1 MRDTL
6 IIGHITTTHGIK
18 GEMKVYPYTDDVN
31 RFSDL
36 DYVNIDDKKYNI
48 ESVKYQKNKVILK
61 LENINSIEEAMLFKN
76 KTIEILREDAVPL
89 PEGRYYIADI
99 IGCMVYDEEGVSIGE
114 VFDYI
119 ETKANDVYCVNH
131 NGKELLI
138 PVVEH
143 IVPVIDVEERK
154 IIIKPLN
161 TWL

>member
-1 MRDTL
+1 MKDTL
-6 IIGHITTTHGIK
+6 VIGLITTTHGIK
-18 GEMKVYPYTDDVN
+18 GEVKVYPYTDDIK
-31 RFSDL
+31 RFSSL
-36 DYVNIDDKKYNI
+36 NHVYIDDKKYNI

-61 LENINSIEEAMLFKN
+61 LENINSIEEAILFKN
-76 KTIEILREDAVPL
+76 KTMEILREDAAPL

-99 IGCMVYDEEGVSIGE
+99 MGCMVYDEDGAFIGE

-131 NGKELLI
+131 EGKELLI
-138 PVVEH
+138 PIVEH
-143 IVPVIDVEERK
+143 IVPVIDIDEKK